1 MDLWHLTIFKK
12 VVDTKGFS
20 SAAKAINLTQPTVS
34 SHMKE
39 LESHFNCQL
48 VDRIGKATV
57 PTKAG
62 ELLYSYASKLLS
74 LYDETETAMAQ
85 YLGNITGRLTIGG
98 STIPA
103 GYILPEVIGSFLA
116 RYQDVRIALNSGD
129 TEQMINDILEYRLE
143 LGVVGA
149 RTDRRRISQT
159 MLVRDEMRLI
169 VPKDHAWAK
178 KKTIDLGRLFE
189 APFIIREPGSG
200 TLKSIQESL
209 AKAGKTT
216 RGLNVVAEFGSTA
229 AVIQGI
235 KNHVGVSILSPIA
248 VSQELKTGHLKEL
261 TVKGL
266 DLTRHF
272 YLTTHRD
279 RTPSPLCEAFIR
291 FLKEHFGK
299 ADEQPG
305 PEGRQTDA

>member
-1 MDLWHLTIFKK
+1 MDLWHLSIFKK

-39 LESHFNCQL
+39 LENHFNCQL

-74 LYDETETAMAQ
+74 LYEASETAMAQ
-85 YLGNITGRLTIGG
+85 YLGNISGRLTIGG

-116 RYQDVRIALNSGD
+116 EYQDVRIALNSGD
-129 TEQMINDILEYRLE
+129 TEQIINDILEYRLE

-149 RTDRRRISQT
+149 RTERRRISQT
-159 MLVRDEMRLI
+159 VLVRDEMRLI
-169 VPKDHAWAK
+169 VPKAHQWAK
-178 KKTIDLGRLFE
+178 KKKIELDQLFDE
-189 APFIIREPGSG
+189 PFIIRESGSG
-200 TLKSIQESL
+200 TLKSIQNSL
-209 AKAGKTT
+209 AGIGKTP
-216 RGLNVVAEFGSTA
+216 RAFNVVAEFGSTA
-229 AVIQGI
+229 SVIQGI
-235 KNHVGVSILSPIA
+235 KNRVGVSILSPIA
-248 VSQELKTGHLKEL
+248 VAQELKTGELKEL
-261 TVKGL
+261 AVNGL
-266 DLTRHF
+266 DLRRHF

-279 RTPSPLCEAFIR
+279 RTPSPLCEAFTR
-291 FLKEHFGK
+291 FLRNRFASTAE
-299 ADEQPG
+299 
-305 PEGRQTDA
+305 